1 MKTIATSQNN
11 TFNKVLLIMG
21 FLFVATFLYSP
32 LLAQNKSVT
41 VKGAIKSDIGPLDGV
56 SIYLKNS
63 KTGTVSKSDGTFSFP
78 SKLKLGDVLIFSYLG
93 YEKQEIIIKPSSS
106 YLDIFL
112 NEAPIDVL
120 SAVNTN
126 RPFKSKRSKSN

>member
-1 MKTIATSQNN
+1 MKTLAIVRKSIVLISIILLTFLTSNPLTAQNN
-11 TFNKVLLIMG
+11 
-21 FLFVATFLYSP
+21 S
-32 LLAQNKSVT
+32 AQETLS
-41 VKGAIKSDIGPLDGV
+41 VKGIINSDIGPLSSV

-93 YEKQEIIIKPSSS
+93 YEKQEVIIKPSSS

-112 NEAPIDVL
+112 KEAPIDVL
-120 SAVNTN
+120 SAINTN

>member
-1 MKTIATSQNN
+1 MKTLAIVQKSIILTSVILFTSLISNPLTAQNN
-11 TFNKVLLIMG
+11 TQETL
-21 FLFVATFLYSP
+21 S
-32 LLAQNKSVT
+32 
-41 VKGAIKSDIGPLDGV
+41 VKGIINSDIGPLSSV

-93 YEKQEIIIKPSSS
+93 YEKQEIIIRPSSS

-112 NEAPIDVL
+112 KEAPIDVL